1 MQLPSLTA
9 VFLTLSLAGPAYAA
23 EPFTITS
30 PAFADNGQLVLKNG
44 GAMKENPNCRGENI
58 SPPLAWSNIPEGTK
72 SFVLFMWD
80 PEGRF
85 GTGVSHWVAYGIPAN
100 ITSLAEGE
108 ASKETPRIVGG
119 KNTSGSA
126 VYFGPCPAA
135 NTGLHHYVIGL
146 IATDLEPTTLKPG
159 LTRGEVMTAMTGH
172 GKGVTAMV
180 APMGY

>member
-1 MQLPSLTA
+1 MRSSNLAAAL
-9 VFLTLSLAGPAYAA
+9 LTLSFVSPAYAA

-44 GAMKENPNCRGENI
+44 GAMKENPNCRGENV
-58 SPPLAWSNIPEGTK
+58 SPPLAWSNVPEGTK
-72 SFVLFMWD
+72 SFILFMWD

-119 KNTSGSA
+119 KNTSGTT
-126 VYFGPCPAA
+126 VYFGPCPPR
-135 NTGLHHYVIGL
+135 T
-146 IATDLEPTTLKPG
+146 PG
-159 LTRGEVMTAMTGH
+159 CITMSSASSRQTSNQQPSSPA
-172 GKGVTAMV
+172 
-180 APMGY
+180 